1 MFCVMPCGDF
11 ISSMLLHL
19 VRTLVNITGPGDPP
33 PSFVI
38 PTRTVPDNFE
48 VKDKKRKMYP
58 QALWNACTEPQKQH
72 FIRGTIQRGDQQYM
86 GEIQMRGIV
95 LAKSQGDL
103 SCSWPLPLFL
113 FRSWV
118 TLMWTRWLKNKE
130 ARFSLIPAENRF
142 AGRVWVGWGD
152 SGGGEGLGWG
162 EFCFIGERQQ
172 ENHISVSVSICQG
185 RTGAEGR
192 GGTEEEGEEEIQR
205 RIKWAGCEKKELQL
219 IAL

>member
-11 ISSMLLHL
+11 ISSMLVYL
-19 VRTLVNITGPGDPP
+19 VRMLVNIAGPGEPP
-33 PSFVI
+33 SSFVI

-142 AGRVWVGWGD
+142 AGRVWVGWGE
-152 SGGGEGLGWG
+152 SGGRRGFGVRGILFHRGKTTRKSHFSECINLPRTDGSGGEEW
-162 EFCFIGERQQ
+162 R
-172 ENHISVSVSICQG
+172 
-185 RTGAEGR
+185 RRARRRYR
-192 GGTEEEGEEEIQR
+192 GG
-205 RIKWAGCEKKELQL
+205 
-219 IAL
+219 